1 MHRITKI
8 MLMPV
13 ATLCLMSSTGCG
25 SNNKETKKTELTISA
40 AASLK
45 EVMADLEKEFT
56 KENPNIS
63 LTFNFGSSGSLQK
76 QIEEGAPSEIFI
88 SAGEAQMK
96 ALSEKGLLTDDSV
109 KTLVKNNLV
118 LITTSTDITRI
129 DDLTTDKVTHI
140 AVGEPS
146 SVPAGKYA
154 DQSLTNLNI
163 KDAVSSKLVYAKDV
177 KEVLSWTVSG
187 NAEAGFVYKSD
198 TYNNDSIHIIE
209 TISEDYHSPINY
221 PVGIIKATQSPDAA
235 KAFENFLFT
244 DKAKELFTKYGY
256 EPL

>member
-1 MHRITKI
+1 MK
-8 MLMPV
+8 
-13 ATLCLMSSTGCG
+13 TLKKLLTLTMTMILIISLFGCG
-25 SNNKETKKTELTISA
+25 AKNKNTEAANLTISA

-45 EVMADLEKEFT
+45 EVMAEIETEFKKEY
-56 KENPNIS
+56 PNIN

-76 QIEEGAPSEIFI
+76 QIEQGAPSDIFI
-88 SAGEAQMK
+88 SAGESQMK
-96 ALSEKGLLTDDSV
+96 ALSEKGLLTDDSL

-118 LITTSTDITRI
+118 LITTSTDITSI

-187 NAEAGFVYKSD
+187 NAEAGFVYQSD

-221 PVGIIKATQSPDAA
+221 PVGIIKTTQSPDAA
-235 KAFENFLFT
+235 KAFEDFLFT

-256 EPL
+256 ESL